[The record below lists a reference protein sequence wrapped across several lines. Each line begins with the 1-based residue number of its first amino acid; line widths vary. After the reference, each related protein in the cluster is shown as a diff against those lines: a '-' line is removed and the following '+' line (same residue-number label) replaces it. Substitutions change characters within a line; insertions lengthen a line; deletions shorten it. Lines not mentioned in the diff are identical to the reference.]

1 MRRSSSKI
9 LSLTLFIAVLVSF
22 SFAQQPSKIGIIN
35 SNEVLEKSAEG
46 KKVLAQLEDKNKRN
60 QDRLTK
66 LDEDIRRIETE
77 LNTQRLTLT
86 QEALMQ
92 KNADLE
98 RKRTERKRLAEDLY
112 REMNELTT
120 RLFQRVQD
128 ELLPIID
135 QIGKEKGLDVIFDL
149 GKSGA
154 VYFNPAVNIT
164 DDVVKRYDESKVP
177 TKK

>member
-9 LSLTLFIAVLVSF
+9 LSITLFITVLASF
-22 SFAQQPSKIGIIN
+22 SIAQQPSKIGVIN
-35 SNEVLEKSAEG
+35 SQEVLEQSAEG
-46 KKVLAQLEDKNKRN
+46 KKALVQLEDRNKRN
-60 QDRLTK
+60 QDRLAK

-92 KNADLE
+92 KNTDLE
-98 RKRTERKRLAEDLY
+98 RRRTERKRTAEDLY

-120 RLFQRVQD
+120 RLFGRVQN

-135 QIGKEKGLDVIFDL
+135 QIGKEKELDIIFDL

-164 DDVVKRYDESKVP
+164 ADVIKRYDESKVP

>member
-9 LSLTLFIAVLVSF
+9 LSLTLFIAVLASF
-22 SFAQQPSKIGIIN
+22 SIAQQPSKIGVID
-35 SNEVLEKSAEG
+35 SQEVLEQSAEG
-46 KKVLAQLEDKNKRN
+46 KKVLGQLADRNKRN
-60 QDRLTK
+60 QERLTK

-92 KNADLE
+92 KNTDLE
-98 RKRTERKRLAEDLY
+98 RKRTERKRTAEDLY

-120 RLFQRVQD
+120 RLFGRIQN
-128 ELLPIID
+128 ELLPIIE
-135 QIGKEKGLDVIFDL
+135 QLGKEKGLDIIFDL

-154 VYFNPAVNIT
+154 VYFNPAVSIT
-164 DDVVKRYDESKVP
+164 ADVIRRYDESKVP